1 MIMLKASTSEESGI
15 PVMRC
20 RISPIPVV
28 PPATRSAGRRKT
40 LAEKALRSKWEIHN
54 MNIDIRK
61 TYIVTDTVSLK
72 KIRIC

>member
-1 MIMLKASTSEESGI
+1 MTMLKASTSEESGI

-40 LAEKALRSKWEIHN
+40 LAEKALRIFPRQMMRTEEICSFLFAVRF
-54 MNIDIRK
+54 IG
-61 TYIVTDTVSLK
+61 
-72 KIRIC
+72 